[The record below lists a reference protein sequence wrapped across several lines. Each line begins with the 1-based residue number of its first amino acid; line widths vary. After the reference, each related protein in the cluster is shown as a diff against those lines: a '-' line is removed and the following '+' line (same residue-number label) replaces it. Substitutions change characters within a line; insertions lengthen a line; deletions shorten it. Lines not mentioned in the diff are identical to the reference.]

1 MRAWLASR
9 TVWQVALA
17 CAVALHA
24 WYFAALS
31 VEMHR
36 GLGTSAYDFGL
47 YDQGL
52 WLLSRFDAP
61 FVTLMGRNLFGDHTS
76 FVLLALV
83 PLYWLTDNT
92 STLLVV
98 QALVVALGALPVF
111 VVSRRVLGGEGA
123 ALALAG
129 AYLLHPA
136 VGWIVLENYHPD
148 SFLGLTVGVAC
159 AGALLGRWR
168 WYFVGVV
175 LTLLVKEDALLV
187 VVPLGAWVAV
197 RRNARIGV
205 VTSVFAAWFTLVA
218 MFGIQRGLLGVPF
231 RNSWRFPFG
240 GPLET
245 LASPVV
251 RPLELLA
258 HLAAEGRPLYL
269 LQVLAPLAFAMLA
282 APGLAVVAVP
292 VLASNVLST
301 FWYQHQIQ
309 YHYTLVV
316 LPVLVMASATGIARL
331 GARWRRPALAALLV
345 ASLAGAWLWSPLP
358 LARPSV
364 RYNSP
369 RSEFVREAMEAL
381 ERVPGDAVVS
391 AFHPLTAHL
400 ARRPRVYSFPVPF
413 ERRLYGPDGFA
424 TGGELS
430 FAGDV
435 EFVVLPVEMEPETQV
450 VWHRIADR
458 FELAFANS
466 RWMVWQRASD

>member
-1 MRAWLASR
+1 
-9 TVWQVALA
+9 
-17 CAVALHA
+17 
-24 WYFAALS
+24 
-31 VEMHR
+31 
-36 GLGTSAYDFGL
+36 
-47 YDQGL
+47 
-52 WLLSRFDAP
+52 
-61 FVTLMGRNLFGDHTS
+61 
-76 FVLLALV
+76 
-83 PLYWLTDNT
+83 
-92 STLLVV
+92 
-98 QALVVALGALPVF
+98 
-111 VVSRRVLGGEGA
+111 
-123 ALALAG
+123 
-129 AYLLHPA
+129 
-136 VGWIVLENYHPD
+136 
-148 SFLGLTVGVAC
+148 
-159 AGALLGRWR
+159 
-168 WYFVGVV
+168 
-175 LTLLVKEDALLV
+175 
-187 VVPLGAWVAV
+187 
-197 RRNARIGV
+197 
-205 VTSVFAAWFTLVA
+205 
-218 MFGIQRGLLGVPF
+218 
-231 RNSWRFPFG
+231 
-240 GPLET
+240 
-245 LASPVV
+245 
-251 RPLELLA
+251 
-258 HLAAEGRPLYL
+258 L